1 MKKNIKEKTK
11 KINATPDLRDKLEE
25 YFETEKKLLEKLQLK
40 KRMVI
45 TFKNRKKV
53 PFLSN
58 IAIKIM
64 RKQGGILDTE
74 FSDNII
80 SNKK

>member
-1 MKKNIKEKTK
+1 MTKNKAIKKQKY
-11 KINATPDLRDKLEE
+11 TPDLKDKLQK
-25 YFETEKKLLEKLQLK
+25 YFDAEKNLLEKLQLK
-40 KRMVI
+40 KRMII
-45 TFKNRKKV
+45 TFKNHTKV
-53 PFLSN
+53 PFLSR

-80 SNKK
+80 SNNKK

>member
-53 PFLSN
+53 PFLSS